1 LETNMKDITER
12 ISSLTPEQRALLEAR
27 LKQKGL
33 QAPQSPDIIP
43 RRKERDSIYC
53 PASIDQERL
62 WFIEQLQPGNTAYNI
77 FTASRIR
84 GLLNVEVME
93 RVVNELIQRHEA
105 FRTTLQAVDGLPVQ
119 VIAPVLKLKLKPVDL
134 QSFPEA
140 ERYAEALRLTTED
153 FALPFDLAKG
163 PLVRVG
169 LLRLAEDDHVLHV
182 NMHHTI
188 TDRWSG
194 AVFEKE
200 LVTLYQAFAMG
211 QPSPLPEL
219 PIQFA
224 DYAVWQ
230 RERMNGET
238 YRNEL
243 AYWKKNLTGAPFV
256 IDFPTDYPRP
266 PIQNFNGE
274 RVYVNYPK
282 SLLDGL
288 KELSRREGV
297 TMFMTLMAA
306 YNILL
311 YRYTRQ
317 EDILVSAP
325 IGNRIRPET
334 ENIVGYLLN
343 LLILRTDLSGNPT
356 FRELLKQEQE
366 VCIGAFA
373 HQELPFG
380 KLVQELKPKQ
390 DPSRNPIAQAAF
402 LYLDFPETTSME
414 FLGLT
419 ARHIDIDNGA
429 SRFDITLSM
438 TETSEGFTV
447 SIEYI
452 TDLFSRERMERM
464 SKHLEILLEAIIV
477 NPDARVSELSLLSAE
492 ETQQL
497 CVEWNDTATT
507 FSQTSR
513 VPDLFESHAARQPD
527 ATALLWEDERI
538 SYGELNRR
546 ANQFARHLQSLGVG
560 AEVIVGVLLERSTEL
575 VVALLGTLKAGGV
588 YVPLDPLYPRER
600 LGFMMEDAGV
610 SVLITQRGLHEK
622 LPPHQARVIDLETS
636 RAGIEQESF
645 ENLDLRIEPE
655 QAAYIIY
662 TSGSTG
668 RPKGVTVEHRQLLNT
683 LQAGR
688 AALDFTPADCMP
700 CLAPFS
706 FDISLFELLL
716 PLVTGGRCLLASGR
730 EALDASAA
738 SKVLEEATVIHA
750 VPSLMRRLMS
760 FAVENREGKGARV
773 RQLLVGGDA
782 VPPELIEEMHRAIPS
797 AQVTV
802 LYGPT
807 EATMVCASSTVAR
820 EQKPS
825 HQLVGRPMSNTV
837 IRLLDEQGNLVPVGI
852 DGELCLGGASVAGGY
867 LNRPDLTAQKFAPDP
882 YSKDAGARLYR
893 TGDLGRYLPDGT
905 IIFTGRTDEQVKV
918 RGFRIELG
926 EIESALKEHQGIR
939 ECIALTREDTPGDKR
954 LIAYLVTAKPEGST
968 LNTSHLRSFL
978 KERVPEYMLPS
989 AFVFLEQL
997 PLTPNGKVDKKA
1009 LPAHDIERPELET
1022 AFVAPQTPTEQRLA
1036 ALWTELLGID
1046 RAGLYDNYF
1055 ELGGDSL
1062 LATQLASQ
1070 IRKVFEVELP
1080 LTDLFRHPTLAELS
1094 AIIEE
1099 AVMTQMEE
1107 MSDEEVEQSLQSG
1120 F

>member
-1 LETNMKDITER
+1 
-12 ISSLTPEQRALLEAR
+12 
-27 LKQKGL
+27 
-33 QAPQSPDIIP
+33 
-43 RRKERDSIYC
+43 
-53 PASIDQERL
+53 
-62 WFIEQLQPGNTAYNI
+62 
-77 FTASRIR
+77 
-84 GLLNVEVME
+84 
-93 RVVNELIQRHEA
+93 A
-105 FRTTLQAVDGLPVQ
+105 FRTTLQSVDGLPVQ
-119 VIAPVLKLKLKPVDL
+119 VIAPELKLTLTPIAL

-153 FALPFDLAKG
+153 FARPFDLARG

-169 LLRLAEDDHVLHV
+169 LLQLAEDDHVLYV

-200 LVTLYQAFAMG
+200 LVILYQAFAMG

-230 RERMNGET
+230 RERMNSEI
-238 YRNEL
+238 YQKEL
-243 AYWKKNLTGAPFV
+243 AYWKKKLSGAPFI

-274 RVYVNYPK
+274 RVYVNYAK

-366 VCIGAFA
+366 ICIGAFA

-390 DPSRNPIAQAAF
+390 DPSRNPIAQVAF

-447 SIEYI
+447 CLEYI
-452 TDLFSRERMERM
+452 TDLFSRDRMERM
-464 SKHLEILLEAIIV
+464 AKHLEVLLEAIIA
-477 NPDARVSELSLLSAE
+477 NPDARISQLPLLSRE
-492 ETQQL
+492 EERQL
-497 CVEWNDTATT
+497 RDEWHDTATT
-507 FSQTSR
+507 FPQTSLM
-513 VPDLFESHAARQPD
+513 PDLFESHAERQPE

-538 SYGELNRR
+538 SYGALNHR

-560 AEVIVGVLLERSTEL
+560 TEVKVGVLLERSPEL
-575 VVALLGTLKAGGV
+575 VAALLGTLKAGGV
-588 YVPLDPLYPRER
+588 YLPLDPQYPRER

-610 SVLITQRGLHEK
+610 SVLITHAGLYEQ
-622 LPPHQARVIDLETS
+622 LPPHQAGIVDLETS
-636 RAGIEQESF
+636 RGRIEQEGI
-645 ENLDLRIEPE
+645 ENLKLRIDPE

-668 RPKGVTVEHRQLLNT
+668 RPKGVVVEHRQLLNT
-683 LQAGR
+683 LQAGQ
-688 AALDFTPADCMP
+688 AALNFMSDDCMP

-706 FDISLFELLL
+706 FDISLFELLI
-716 PLVTGGRCLLASGR
+716 PLITGGRCLLASGR
-730 EALDASAA
+730 EVLDASAA
-738 SKVLEEATVIHA
+738 SKVLKEATVIHA
-750 VPSLMRRLMS
+750 VPSLMRRLIGL
-760 FAVENREGKGARV
+760 AVENRAEQHARL

-782 VPPELIEEMHRAIPS
+782 VPPELIEEMHQAIPS

-807 EATMVCASSTVAR
+807 EAAMVCASSSVAR
-820 EQKPS
+820 EQKLL

-837 IRLLDEQGNLVPVGI
+837 IRLLDQQGNLVPVGI
-852 DGELCLGGASVAGGY
+852 DGELCIGGASVARGY
-867 LNRPDLTAQKFAPDP
+867 LNRLELTAQKFAPDP
-882 YSKDAGARLYR
+882 FSKDASARLYR
-893 TGDLGRYLPDGT
+893 TGDLGRYLSDGT
-905 IIFTGRTDEQVKV
+905 IIFTGRSDEQVKV

-926 EIESALKEHQGIR
+926 EIESALKEHEGIR

-954 LIAYLVTAKPEGST
+954 LIAYLVAATPEGST
-968 LNTSHLRSFL
+968 LNTSELRGFL
-978 KERVPEYMLPS
+978 KARVPEYMLPS

-1009 LPAHDIERPELET
+1009 LPAPDLERPELET
-1022 AFVAPQTPTEQRLA
+1022 AFVPPETPTEQRLA
-1036 ALWTELLGID
+1036 VIWTGLLGIN
-1046 RAGLYDNYF
+1046 RVGLFDNYF

-1062 LATQLASQ
+1062 LATRLASQ

-1080 LTDLFRHPTLAELS
+1080 LKDLFQHPTLAELS

-1107 MSDEEVEQSLQSG
+1107 MSDEEVEESLQGG

>member
-1 LETNMKDITER
+1 MKDISER

-33 QAPQSPDIIP
+33 RAPQSPDIIP

-119 VIAPVLKLKLKPVDL
+119 VIAPELKLELTPVDL
-134 QSFPEA
+134 QSLQTE

-153 FALPFDLAKG
+153 FARPFDLAKG

-169 LLRLAEDDHVLHV
+169 LLRLAEDDHVLYV

-200 LVTLYQAFAMG
+200 LVILYQAFAMG

-230 RERMNGET
+230 RERMHSET
-238 YRNEL
+238 YQNEL
-243 AYWKKNLTGAPFV
+243 AYWKKRLTGAPFV

-274 RVYVNYPK
+274 RVYVNYPR

-297 TMFMTLMAA
+297 TMFMTIMAA

-343 LLILRTDLSGNPT
+343 LLILRTNLSGDPT

-366 VCIGAFA
+366 ECIGAFA

-390 DPSRNPIAQAAF
+390 DPSRNPIAQVAF

-464 SKHLEILLEAIIV
+464 AQHLETLLGAIIA
-477 NPDARVSELSLLSAE
+477 NPDARISQLPLLSTE
-492 ETQQL
+492 ETRQL
-497 CVEWNDTATT
+497 LDEWNDTATT
-507 FSQTSR
+507 FPQTSP

-527 ATALLWEDERI
+527 ATALIWEDERV

-546 ANQFARHLQSLGVG
+546 ANQFAGRLRSLGVG
-560 AEVIVGVLLERSTEL
+560 PGMKVGVLLERSPEMIA
-575 VVALLGTLKAGGV
+575 ALLGTLKAGGV
-588 YVPLDPLYPRER
+588 YVPLDPQYPRER
-600 LGFMMEDAGV
+600 LGFMMKDACV
-610 SVLITQRGLHEK
+610 SVLITRAGLHEK
-622 LPPHQARVIDLETS
+622 LPPHQAVIVDLETS
-636 RAGIEQESF
+636 RAGIEQESV
-645 ENLDLRIEPE
+645 ENLNLRIDPE
-655 QAAYIIY
+655 QVAYIIY

-668 RPKGVTVEHRQLLNT
+668 RPKGVLVEHRQLLNT
-683 LQAGR
+683 LQASE
-688 AALDFTPADCMP
+688 AALNFTHDDCMP

-706 FDISLFELLL
+706 FDISLFELLI
-716 PLVTGGRCLLASGR
+716 PLVTGGRCLLASSR
-730 EALDASAA
+730 DALDASAA
-738 SKVLEEATVIHA
+738 ARVLDEATVIHA
-750 VPSLMRRLMS
+750 VPTLMRRLIS
-760 FAVENREGKGARV
+760 FAVENRAGNYARL
-773 RQLLVGGDA
+773 RHLLVGGDA
-782 VPPELIEEMHRAIPS
+782 VPPELIEELHQAIPT

-807 EATMVCASSTVAR
+807 EATMICASSTVAH
-820 EQKPS
+820 EQRPS
-825 HQLVGRPMSNTV
+825 HQFVGRPLSNTV
-837 IRLLDEQGNLVPVGI
+837 IRLLDERGNLVPVGI
-852 DGELCLGGASVAGGY
+852 DGELCIGGASVARGY
-867 LNRPDLTAQKFAPDP
+867 LNRLELTAQKFVPDP
-882 YSKDAGARLYR
+882 FSKDAGARLYR

-905 IIFTGRTDEQVKV
+905 IIFTGRIDEQVKV

-926 EIESALKEHQGIR
+926 EIESALKEHVEIR
-939 ECIALTREDTPGDKR
+939 ECIAVAREDTPGDKR
-954 LIAYLVTAKPEGST
+954 LIAYLVAATPESST
-968 LNTSHLRSFL
+968 LNTSELRGFL

-1009 LPAHDIERPELET
+1009 LPAPDTERPELEN
-1022 AFVAPQTPTEQRLA
+1022 AFVAPETPTEQRLA
-1036 ALWTELLGID
+1036 AIWTALLGID

-1080 LTDLFRHPTLAELS
+1080 LTDLFQHPTLAELS

-1099 AVMTQMEE
+1099 AIIKQMEE

>member
-1 LETNMKDITER
+1 MKDISER
-12 ISSLTPEQRALLEAR
+12 ISSLTPEQRALLESR
-27 LKQKGL
+27 LKKKGL

-119 VIAPVLKLKLKPVDL
+119 VIAPELKLKLTPVDL
-134 QSFPEA
+134 QSFSEE
-140 ERYAEALRLTTED
+140 ERFDEALRLTTED
-153 FALPFDLAKG
+153 FALPFELAKG

-230 RERMNGET
+230 RERMHSET

-243 AYWKKNLTGAPFV
+243 AYWKEKLTGAPFV
-256 IDFPTDYPRP
+256 IDFPTDYARP

-274 RVYVNYPK
+274 RVYVNYPR

-297 TMFMTLMAA
+297 TMFMTIMAA
-306 YNILL
+306 YNVLL
-311 YRYTRQ
+311 HRYTRQ

-343 LLILRTDLSGNPT
+343 LLILRSDLSGNPT
-356 FRELLKQEQE
+356 FRDLLKQEQE

-390 DPSRNPIAQAAF
+390 DPSRNPIAQVAF

-464 SKHLEILLEAIIV
+464 AQHLEILLGAIIA
-477 NPDARVSELSLLSAE
+477 NPNARISELSMLSNE
-492 ETQQL
+492 ETRQL
-497 CVEWNDTATT
+497 RDQWNDTAKI
-507 FSQTSR
+507 FPQTSF
-513 VPDLFESHAARQPD
+513 VQDLFESHAARQTE
-527 ATALLWEDERI
+527 ATALLREDEKI

-546 ANQFARHLQSLGVG
+546 ANQFAGHLQSLGVG
-560 AEVIVGVLLERSTEL
+560 AEMRVGVLLERSPEM
-575 VVALLGTLKAGGV
+575 VAALLGTLKAGGV
-588 YVPLDPLYPRER
+588 YVPLDPQYPRER
-600 LGFMMEDAGV
+600 LGFMMEDARV
-610 SVLITQRGLHEK
+610 SVLITQAGLHEK
-622 LPPHQARVIDLETS
+622 LPPHQAIIVDLETS
-636 RAGIEQESF
+636 RAGIEQESV
-645 ENLDLRIEPE
+645 ENLKLRIDPE
-655 QAAYIIY
+655 QVAYIIY

-668 RPKGVTVEHRQLLNT
+668 RPKGVLVEHRQLLNT
-683 LQAGR
+683 LQAGE
-688 AALDFTPADCMP
+688 AALNFTHDDCMP
-700 CLAPFS
+700 CLAPFC
-706 FDISLFELLL
+706 FDISLFELLI

-738 SKVLEEATVIHA
+738 TKVLEEATVIHA

-760 FAVENREGKGARV
+760 FAVENQSGNYAHI

-782 VPPELIEEMHRAIPS
+782 VPPELIEEMHRAIPT

-807 EATMVCASSTVAR
+807 EATMICASSAVAR
-820 EQKPS
+820 ERKPS
-825 HQLVGRPMSNTV
+825 HQLVGRPLSNTV
-837 IRLLDEQGNLVPVGI
+837 IRLLDERGNLVPVGI
-852 DGELCLGGASVAGGY
+852 DGELCIGGASVARGY
-867 LNRPDLTAQKFAPDP
+867 LNRHELTAQKFVPDP
-882 YSKDAGARLYR
+882 FSVDASARLYR

-905 IIFTGRTDEQVKV
+905 IIFTGRIDGQVKV

-926 EIESALKEHQGIR
+926 EIESALKEHDEIR
-939 ECIALTREDTPGDKR
+939 ECIAVTREDTPGDKR
-954 LIAYLVTAKPEGST
+954 LIAYLVAATPEGSA
-968 LNTSHLRSFL
+968 LNTSELRGFL

-989 AFVFLEQL
+989 AFVFLEKL

-1009 LPAHDIERPELET
+1009 LPAPDTERPELDT
-1022 AFVAPQTPTEQRLA
+1022 AFIAPETPTEQRLA
-1036 ALWTELLGID
+1036 AIWTGLLGID
-1046 RAGLYDNYF
+1046 RAGLSDNYF

-1080 LTDLFRHPTLAELS
+1080 LTDLFQHPTLAELS

-1099 AVMTQMEE
+1099 AIIKQMEE

>member
-1 LETNMKDITER
+1 MKDISER

-27 LKQKGL
+27 LKKKGL

-84 GLLNVEVME
+84 GLLNPEVME
-93 RVVNELIQRHEA
+93 RVINELIHRHEA

-119 VIAPVLKLKLKPVDL
+119 VIAPELRLKLTPVDL
-134 QSFPEA
+134 QSFPEE

-200 LVTLYQAFAMG
+200 LVILYQAFAMG

-219 PIQFA
+219 PIQFS

-230 RERMNGET
+230 RERMNSET

-243 AYWKKNLTGAPFV
+243 AYWKKQLTGAPFV

-274 RVYVNYPK
+274 RVYVNYPR

-297 TMFMTLMAA
+297 TMFMTIMAA

-317 EDILVSAP
+317 EDLLISAP

-343 LLILRTDLSGNPT
+343 LLILRTNLAGNPT

-390 DPSRNPIAQAAF
+390 DPSRNPIAQVAF

-464 SKHLEILLEAIIV
+464 AKHLEVLLEAIIA
-477 NPDARVSELSLLSAE
+477 NPDARLSELPLLSTE
-492 ETQQL
+492 EERQL
-497 CVEWNDTATT
+497 RDEWNDTATT
-507 FSQTSR
+507 FPQTSL
-513 VPDLFESHAARQPD
+513 VPDLFESHAERQPE
-527 ATALLWEDERI
+527 ATALIWEDERI

-560 AEVIVGVLLERSTEL
+560 TEAKVGVLLERSPEL

-588 YVPLDPLYPRER
+588 YVPLDPQYPRER

-610 SVLITQRGLHEK
+610 SVLITQAGLHEQ
-622 LPPHQARVIDLETS
+622 LPPHQAGIIDLEMS
-636 RAGIEQESF
+636 RAGMARESV
-645 ENLDLRIEPE
+645 ENLNLRIDPE
-655 QAAYIIY
+655 QVAYIIF

-668 RPKGVTVEHRQLLNT
+668 RPKGVMVEHRQLLNT
-683 LQAGR
+683 LQAGH
-688 AALDFTPADCMP
+688 AALNFTPDDCMS

-706 FDISLFELLL
+706 FDISLFELLI
-716 PLVTGGRCLLASGR
+716 PLVAGGRCLLASGR
-730 EALDASAA
+730 EMLDASAA
-738 SKVLEEATVIHA
+738 AKVLKEATVIIA
-750 VPSLMRRLMS
+750 VPSLMRRLVS
-760 FAVENREGKGARV
+760 FAVDNRVGNDARL
-773 RQLLVGGDA
+773 RQLLVGGEA
-782 VPPELIEEMHRAIPS
+782 VPPELIEEMQQAIPS

-807 EATMVCASSTVAR
+807 EVAMVCAASTVAR
-820 EQKPS
+820 EQKPL
-825 HQLVGRPMSNTV
+825 HQLVGRPLSNTV
-837 IRLLDEQGNLVPVGI
+837 IRLLDGQGNLVPVGI
-852 DGELCLGGASVAGGY
+852 DGEFCIGGASVARGY
-867 LNRPDLTAQKFAPDP
+867 LNRLELTAQKFVPDAF
-882 YSKDAGARLYR
+882 SRDAGARLYR

-905 IIFTGRTDEQVKV
+905 ITFTGRIDEQVKM

-926 EIESALKEHQGIR
+926 EIEAALQEHEGIR
-939 ECIALTREDTPGDKR
+939 ECIAVAREDTSGDKR
-954 LIAYLVTAKPEGST
+954 LIAYLVAATPEGST
-968 LNTSHLRSFL
+968 LNTSELRSFL
-978 KERVPEYMLPS
+978 KERVPEYLLPS

-1009 LPAHDIERPELET
+1009 LPAPDIERPELENV
-1022 AFVAPQTPTEQRLA
+1022 FVAPESPTEQRLA
-1036 ALWTELLGID
+1036 LIWTELLGIN

-1070 IRKVFEVELP
+1070 IRKIFEVELP
-1080 LTDLFRHPTLAELS
+1080 LADLFQHPILAELS

-1099 AVMTQMEE
+1099 AIMTQMEA